1 MWLFAKLRQ
10 LSPRHSGMLYLACFY
25 AVGYGAGYI
34 TGGITWRTLYM
45 LERII
50 TVALIAFIPVFIFAA
65 LLNSSKR
72 QGIIKSLSVAAI
84 NIIPTAIALLIG
96 FTDAVTREFL
106 TYFLG

>member
-1 MWLFAKLRQ
+1 MPKLAIS
-10 LSPRHSGMLYLACFY
+10 LLLYLACFY

-34 TGGITWRTLYM
+34 TGGITWHTLYM

-50 TVALIAFIPVFIFAA
+50 TIALLAFIPVFIFAA
-65 LLNSSKR
+65 LIKASKEQR
-72 QGIIKSLSVAAI
+72 IIKSLSVAAI
-84 NIIPTAIALLIG
+84 NIIPSAIALLVG

>member
-1 MWLFAKLRQ
+1 MTRLAISL
-10 LSPRHSGMLYLACFY
+10 LLYLACFY

-34 TGGITWRTLYM
+34 TGGITWHTLYM

-65 LLNSSKR
+65 LLKPSKR

-84 NIIPTAIALLIG
+84 NIIPSAIAILVG

>member
-1 MWLFAKLRQ
+1 MTKLA
-10 LSPRHSGMLYLACFY
+10 LSILLYLACFY

-34 TGGITWRTLYM
+34 TGGVTWRTLYM

-50 TVALIAFIPVFIFAA
+50 TVALFAFIPVFIFAV
-65 LLNSSKR
+65 LLKASKG
-72 QGIIKSLSVAAI
+72 QGITKSLSVAAI
-84 NIIPTAIALLIG
+84 NIIPSAIALLVG

>member
-1 MWLFAKLRQ
+1 MTKLAIS
-10 LSPRHSGMLYLACFY
+10 LLLYLACFY

-34 TGGITWRTLYM
+34 TGGITWHTLYM

-65 LLNSSKR
+65 LLKSSKR
-72 QGIIKSLSVAAI
+72 QGIIKSLSVAAT
-84 NIIPTAIALLIG
+84 NIIPSAIALLIG